1 MNVAL
6 LENGAAGTAAVNFLT
21 LTKYTATCENVSIVN
36 MKAGSALTKSVPA
49 PLTLKHYRMKATAME
64 IEYAPWT
71 LETPACNLLYTL
83 VPPAALA

>member
-6 LENGAAGTAAVNFLT
+6 LENGADGTAAVNFLT
-21 LTKYTATCENVSIVN
+21 LTKYTANCENTSFAN
-36 MKAGSALTKSVPA
+36 SKAGAALTKSVPA
-49 PLTLKHYRMKATAME
+49 PLTLSFYRMTATAKE